1 MAIPDRNFRMFAT
14 NLADIGKKSSIDS
27 SNVTSYPHN
36 TFRRILPGLREQMN
50 DKTNA
55 TSNPYLSGIM
65 TRFQNFEKLP
75 NKTYFLENEFMK
87 TNEIPTYKQVLPQ
100 SISQGQKQVPFE
112 IKTSIYGNDVPN
124 KNIPTN
130 PLIGVRPITKG
141 GF

>member
-1 MAIPDRNFRMFAT
+1 
-14 NLADIGKKSSIDS
+14 
-27 SNVTSYPHN
+27 
-36 TFRRILPGLREQMN
+36 MN

-87 TNEIPTYKQVLPQ
+87 TNEIPTYNQVLPH

-124 KNIPTN
+124 ADFTQVKNNTSTTN
-130 PLIGVRPITKG
+130 TLSEGKQILMDVFKKLIK
-141 GF
+141 